1 MLKPAILTA
10 LFAWA
15 AFAGDPVNPIYQTD
29 KGVAVKGTDVVAY
42 FTLGAPTPG
51 VPAFTHEWS
60 GAKWQFANAKHLEM
74 FKASPAKYA
83 PQYGGYCSYAV
94 SIGKTASV
102 SPKAW
107 KIVDG
112 KLYLN
117 HSLAQGK
124 WRKDIPGA
132 IAKADQNWP
141 KIEKKPLK

>member
-1 MLKPAILTA
+1 MLKHIVLITSFG
-10 LFAWA
+10 LA
-15 AFAGDPVNPIYQTD
+15 AFPADPVNPIYQTD

-42 FTLGAPTPG
+42 FTLDAPTPG
-51 VPAFTHEWS
+51 LPGFTYDWS

-74 FKASPAKYA
+74 FKADPQKYA
-83 PQYGGYCSYAV
+83 PQYGGYCAYAV
-94 SIGKTASV
+94 STGKTAGV

-117 HSLAQGK
+117 HTLAQGR

-132 IAKADQNWP
+132 ISKADQNWP
-141 KIEKKPLK
+141 KIEKKPVK